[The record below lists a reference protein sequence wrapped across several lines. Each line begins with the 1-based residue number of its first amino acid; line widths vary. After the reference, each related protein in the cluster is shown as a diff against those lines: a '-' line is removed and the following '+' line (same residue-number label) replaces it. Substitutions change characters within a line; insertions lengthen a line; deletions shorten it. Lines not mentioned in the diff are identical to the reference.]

1 MNLIDDFDYHLPPE
15 LVAQYPLARRDA
27 SRLLVVH
34 RDTGEIEHAAF
45 KDLGNWLNADD
56 LLVLNDTQ
64 VFPARLKGRKASG
77 GKVELLLHHLPP
89 AAGGA
94 EEPGGRGQGPA
105 GGETPGAP
113 APVPPRKSFTA
124 NARATYRGRLQVGQ
138 SLQFGDFLEAEVL
151 ALPAPGVA
159 ELRFFSADG
168 DLKEAL
174 CRQGEVP
181 LPPYIRR
188 PPRELDEERYQT
200 VYAARPGAVAAPTA
214 GLHFTAAV
222 LRDLARR
229 GIESA
234 RVTLHVGPGTFLP
247 VRHSD
252 YTRHQMHPEAFA
264 LSPAAAERL
273 NAARSLGQRLTA
285 VGTTSVRVLEHCAAE
300 AGGFTPRQGWCD
312 LFIYP
317 GYRFQAVDRLL
328 TNFHLPRSTLLLLVS
343 AFAGRDLI
351 LKAYAEAVQE
361 RYRFYS
367 YGDCMLIF

>member
-1 MNLIDDFDYHLPPE
+1 MKSLDDFDYHLPPE

-34 RDTGEIEHAAF
+34 RDSGVIKHAAF
-45 KDLGNWLNADD
+45 KDLGDWLDADD
-56 LLVLNDTQ
+56 LLVLNDTR

-77 GKVELLLHHLPP
+77 GKVELLLHHLP
-89 AAGGA
+89 AAGGGR
-94 EEPGGRGQGPA
+94 EEENGGRAEDLPSPGP
-105 GGETPGAP
+105 PL
-113 APVPPRKSFTA
+113 KSPLATTR
-124 NARATYRGRLQVGQ
+124 ARATYRGRLKVGQ
-138 SLQFGDFLEAEVL
+138 TLQFGESLQAEVL
-151 ALPAPGVA
+151 ALVSPGVA
-159 ELRFFSADG
+159 ELRLHSWDG
-168 DLKEAL
+168 DLKEAIWGL
-174 CRQGEVP
+174 GEVP

-188 PPRELDEERYQT
+188 PPRDLDEERYQT

-234 RVTLHVGPGTFLP
+234 SVTLHVGPGTFLP

-252 YTRHQMHPEAFA
+252 YTRHRMHPEAFE
-264 LSPAAAERL
+264 LSQATARRL
-273 NAARSLGQRLTA
+273 NAARSRGQRLTA
-285 VGTTSVRVLEHCAAE
+285 VGTTSVRVLEHCAVE
-300 AGGFTPRQGWCD
+300 PGGFEPRQGWCD

-367 YGDCMLIF
+367 YGDGMLIL